1 MLGLLT
7 TMDIFRLI
15 AEKYPESLIRLSST
29 VGKKHKSI
37 TPLLCKKNVRQIKTS
52 NKNRLIRI
60 RKRLIRNLSNIP
72 KRLVRHTFGAMP
84 HKLSFAQTK
93 LKTAIMDKQ
102 SYSDIIVKQ
111 SHSMKH
117 ILFSLL
123 LLCVFVPQVTAQNFD
138 PNSPWWDKEFNT
150 KDSKKKI
157 DTSMLEIMYLHT
169 MRDTILD
176 ETKSLN
182 EILQIGNK
190 FSRQAI
196 YPTFR
201 YDSAMLATFP
211 EKYTNRDSYQV
222 SQIFKSA
229 GSNEYI
235 KNLTDKT
242 ISATEQINLMDKRR
256 FEEDIPQFQWT
267 ILPDTTTIG
276 GYHCQKA
283 TAHFRGHTWEAW
295 FTEELGID
303 NGPWKLNGLPGLILQ
318 AQTVDG
324 THKYDFA
331 GMRDGGNV
339 IFRTDMN
346 KYLMAREKMI
356 KAQKDFAENGTFG
369 LGIAI
374 AGKEKELQQ
383 RKRNFYAPLE
393 LE

>member
-1 MLGLLT
+1 
-7 TMDIFRLI
+7 
-15 AEKYPESLIRLSST
+15 
-29 VGKKHKSI
+29 
-37 TPLLCKKNVRQIKTS
+37 
-52 NKNRLIRI
+52 
-60 RKRLIRNLSNIP
+60 
-72 KRLVRHTFGAMP
+72 
-84 HKLSFAQTK
+84 
-93 LKTAIMDKQ
+93 
-102 SYSDIIVKQ
+102 
-111 SHSMKH
+111 
-117 ILFSLL
+117 
-123 LLCVFVPQVTAQNFD
+123 
-138 PNSPWWDKEFNT
+138 
-150 KDSKKKI
+150 
-157 DTSMLEIMYLHT
+157 MLEVMFLHT
-169 MRDTILD
+169 MRDTIID
-176 ETKSLN
+176 KTESLN

-190 FSRQAI
+190 FSRHAI

-211 EKYTNRDSYQV
+211 EKYTNRDSYHV

-242 ISATEQINLMDKRR
+242 ISATERINLMDKRR
-256 FEEDIPQFQWT
+256 FEEAIPQFQWT

-318 AQTVDG
+318 ARTADG

-331 GMRDGGNV
+331 GMRNGGNT
-339 IFRTDMN
+339 IFRTDL
-346 KYLMAREKMI
+346 KREVMTRENMI

-369 LGIAI
+369 LGIAK

-383 RKRNFYAPLE
+383 RKRTFYAPLE